1 MTASRSTTAPRP
13 SRYDTPQRLEF
24 PGCRPVRITR
34 AEIADYERRIE
45 YWDAATETAMVCDPV
60 STYHEHPGQRL
71 RELLTLIAQLRGS
84 PIATLGASDL
94 LLRDADGDWARI
106 LEADQTVYLHP
117 RTTRPAGARIEVGSD
132 TLPDV
137 VLEVDNTTDVRRGK
151 LALYE
156 SWGFPEVWV
165 EVPEDRSPSR
175 PSGLRPGLT
184 IHLLEGDR
192 FRTASSSRALP
203 GWTAPE
209 IHRALNERDLSDAT
223 MAALRRIARMLGAAS
238 GTGPDDDPL
247 LRTVRRESRADG
259 HSQGHAEGRA
269 EGRNDG
275 RLETRRDAVL
285 QVLQSRGVPASAA
298 LPRHLAEFK
307 SIPTAALVRA
317 ALQCRDEDDLLHSLR
332 RHLPPAG

>member
-1 MTASRSTTAPRP
+1 MAASRSTTAPRP
-13 SRYDTPQRLEF
+13 TRYDTPQRLEF

-165 EVPEDRSPSR
+165 EVPEDHSPSR

-184 IHLLEGDR
+184 IHLLDGDR
-192 FRTASSSRALP
+192 FRAASSSRALP

-209 IHRALNERDLSDAT
+209 IHRALNERELSDAT
-223 MAALRRIARMLGAAS
+223 MAALRRIGRTLGAAS

-247 LRTVRRESRADG
+247 LRTE
-259 HSQGHAEGRA
+259 
-269 EGRNDG
+269 
-275 RLETRRDAVL
+275 RLEPRRDAVL
-285 QVLQSRGVPASAA
+285 QVLQSRGVPASAV
-298 LPRHLAEFK
+298 LPRRLADFT
-307 SIPTAALVRA
+307 SVPTAALVQA
-317 ALQCRDEDDLLHSLR
+317 ALQCRDEDDLLRSLR
-332 RHLPPAG
+332 RQLQPAG